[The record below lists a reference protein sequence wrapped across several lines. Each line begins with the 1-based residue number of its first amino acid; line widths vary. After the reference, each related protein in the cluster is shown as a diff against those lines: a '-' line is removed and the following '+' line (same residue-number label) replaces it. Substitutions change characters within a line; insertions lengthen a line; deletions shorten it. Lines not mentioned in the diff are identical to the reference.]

1 LFRNCYKVIEKIKTE
16 NELTFSARTSVKQ
29 NPGGHCNGRPNS
41 EKDIVNYIVTMEEQ
55 LKDLIQRTQI
65 TDLLIRYFAA
75 VDDKCIDIKIVKE
88 TFTINAKII
97 RPDGTAIVGQEN
109 ILESH
114 IKSFARFKATHHVIT
129 NFIVDINNDMAALR
143 SNIIANHV
151 WADNENDPSLNNKH
165 FLADGV
171 FSARAIKLN
180 DQWRISELKNNVVW
194 RTGDGMKEILNFG
207 RS

>member
-1 LFRNCYKVIEKIKTE
+1 METEK
-16 NELTFSARTSVKQ
+16 
-29 NPGGHCNGRPNS
+29 
-41 EKDIVNYIVTMEEQ
+41 Q
-55 LKDLIQRTQI
+55 LKEIIERTQI

-75 VDDKCIDIKIVKE
+75 VDDKCLDMQIVKA
-88 TFTINAKII
+88 TFTIDAKII

-109 ILESH
+109 ILDGH

-129 NFIVDINNDMAALR
+129 NFIVNINNDMATLR
-143 SNIIANHV
+143 SNIVANHL

-180 DQWRISELKNNVVW
+180 DHWRISELKNNVVW
-194 RTGDGMKEILNFG
+194 RTGDGIKEILNFA